1 MLAADWKLI
10 KYTRDVTLVSAKM
23 NSVPSVV
30 SDRKSLDCI
39 SSRGGIFHSLR
50 TFERQQYVSIS
61 VLSVTS
67 VAVAV
72 SHTLTVRQRRE
83 DGCTVDA
90 DCSV

>member
-1 MLAADWKLI
+1 VLAADWKLI
-10 KYTRDVTLVSAKM
+10 KYTRDITLLSAKM

-67 VAVAV
+67 VAV

>member
-1 MLAADWKLI
+1 VLAADWKLI
-10 KYTRDVTLVSAKM
+10 KYTRDITLVSAKM

-61 VLSVTS
+61 VLSVMS
-67 VAVAV
+67 VAV

-90 DCSV
+90 ECSV

>member
-10 KYTRDVTLVSAKM
+10 KYTRDITLVSAKM

-67 VAVAV
+67 VAV

-90 DCSV
+90 ECSV

>member
-10 KYTRDVTLVSAKM
+10 KYTRDITLLSAKM

-61 VLSVTS
+61 VLSVMS
-67 VAVAV
+67 VAV

-83 DGCTVDA
+83 DGCTADA

>member
-10 KYTRDVTLVSAKM
+10 KYTRDITLVSAKM

-67 VAVAV
+67 VAV

>member
-1 MLAADWKLI
+1 VLAADWKLI
-10 KYTRDVTLVSAKM
+10 KYTRDITLVSAKM

-67 VAVAV
+67 VAV